1 MKRTNK
7 RQVYN
12 SHSLPQLF
20 ASYAPPSKFGRSLIY
35 RPLTCTS
42 CPCGKS
48 RIFVIVI
55 YLFQV
60 VDMGIVSE
68 VIQELENYNITKE
81 ALEVLYTSLE
91 A

>member
-1 MKRTNK
+1 M
-7 RQVYN
+7 
-12 SHSLPQLF
+12 
-20 ASYAPPSKFGRSLIY
+20 
-35 RPLTCTS
+35 
-42 CPCGKS
+42 
-48 RIFVIVI
+48 IVI